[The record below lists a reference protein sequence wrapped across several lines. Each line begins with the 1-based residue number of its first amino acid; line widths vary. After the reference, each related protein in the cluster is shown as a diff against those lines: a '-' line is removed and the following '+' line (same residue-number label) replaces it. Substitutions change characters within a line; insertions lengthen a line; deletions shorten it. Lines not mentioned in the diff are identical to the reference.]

1 MALDLTT
8 AIGRIRSALGD
19 AGDPSLHP
27 GGDAWYAAI
36 LALADG
42 NEPTAWKIAAQGLA
56 MYLQSQATSA
66 STGGRSIAYDQ
77 ARIDRLLAIASGT
90 EEWPY
95 TATGTARTSTFV
107 PLEVVW

>member
-8 AIGRIRSALGD
+8 AVGRIRSALGD
-19 AGDPSLHP
+19 AADPSLHP
-27 GGDAWYAAI
+27 DGDAWYAAI

-66 STGGRSIAYDQ
+66 ATGGRSVAYDS
-77 ARIDRLLAIASGT
+77 RRVNRLLAIAAGT
-90 EEWPY
+90 EDWPF
-95 TATGTARTSTFV
+95 TADGTARATTFI